1 MASKSEQEIAA
12 DKPLS
17 FKRKHKKNSGSVLT
31 RRKHTKFVRPGD
43 VCLNWETP
51 DKSGRDCRYV

>member
-1 MASKSEQEIAA
+1 MASKSEREIAA
-12 DKPLS
+12 DRPLP

-31 RRKHTKFVRPGD
+31 RRKHTKYVRPGD
-43 VCLNWETP
+43 VSP